1 MLIRIQNGIAT
12 LYYRVGEEV
21 VVRTV
26 PFEELGK
33 ALSKVKECLTR

>member
-12 LYYRVGEEV
+12 IYYRVGEKIV
-21 VVRTV
+21 IRTV

-33 ALSKVKECLTR
+33 ALGEIKCL